1 MNKSIKVNGDTHLLT
16 RDIKFVREVPAE
28 EQAVISERYKV
39 DGTQFNCA
47 IQLSNSDKPILVR
60 EDKAA
65 LDAQLGLVNL
75 GNGKLV
81 PAETIIKAKSLNKDG
96 REALAA
102 KGLNIK
108 DSFRATVEITSGIM
122 LSTAYP
128 GQVMERK
135 AAALERIANIKANS
149 DDPSADY
156 VEPADK
162 APEVPGDTGA
172 PNPNEAMA

>member
-1 MNKSIKVNGDTHLLT
+1 MNKSIKINGDTHLLT
-16 RDIKFVREVPAE
+16 RDIKFVREVSPE
-28 EQAVISERYKV
+28 EQAVISERYQV

-81 PAETIIKAKSLNKDG
+81 PAETIIKARSLNKEG

-102 KGLNIK
+102 KGLNI
-108 DSFRATVEITSGIM
+108 SENFRATVEITSGIM

-135 AAALERIANIKANS
+135 AAALERIANINANS
-149 DDPSADY
+149 DDHSADY

-162 APEVPGDTGA
+162 APEVSGA
-172 PNPNEAMA
+172 PSPSDAVA